1 VIRKI
6 IRNAYFNI
14 IKMRKPTRK
23 HIAVLLMILFSISFH
38 NHQVAAA
45 ASPPQIISESAVLM
59 DAKTGQVLYEKNMHK
74 QLYPASITKIL
85 TVLLGI
91 EKSRL
96 QDTITMSHEAVFSIP
111 RRASHIAL
119 DEGEQITMEQALMAA
134 MLPSANDASN
144 GIAEHVSGSIEN
156 FARLMNQRAREAGA
170 LNSNFVNPHG
180 LSDDAHVSTAYD
192 MAMITRAAIQNEKF
206 TKILGTVQYT
216 IPPTNKNNEC
226 RDLWSE
232 HRMLTTNRFYYEGVI
247 GGKTGYTQASQNTLV
262 TVAQRGERELIVVV
276 MKSQGYAVYTD
287 TIALFDYGFDQFT
300 ETRIVP
306 SVSENPSRGEDESR
320 TIQDILSQSKTTGIT
335 RLLHNAVS
343 PKNVVVDYQLVDD
356 KGRDLPDL
364 KINIKLRTDSDLMYA
379 DLGSVYISTASLK
392 GSSDTSKG
400 WTGIFFKIIKVL
412 AFLCLGLLVV
422 LLLLRR
428 YFKTHRVVR
437 KKRR

>member
-1 VIRKI
+1 MIGKVIR
-6 IRNAYFNI
+6 NTYFDI
-14 IKMRKPTRK
+14 IKMRKPTRM

-96 QDTITMSHEAVFSIP
+96 QDTVTMSHEAVFSIP
-111 RRASHIAL
+111 RGASHIAL

-156 FARLMNQRAREAGA
+156 FATLMNQRAREAGA

-192 MAMITRAAIQNEKF
+192 MAMITRAAIPNEKF
-206 TKILGTVQYT
+206 KKILGTVQYT
-216 IPPTNKNNEC
+216 IPPTNKNNES

-247 GGKTGYTQASQNTLV
+247 GGKTGYTKASQNTLV
-262 TVAQRGERELIVVV
+262 TVAQRGERELIVVA
-276 MKSQGYAVYTD
+276 MKSQGYEVYTD
-287 TIALFDYGFDQFT
+287 TMALFDYGFDQFT

-306 SVSENPSRGEDESR
+306 SVSENPSRG
-320 TIQDILSQSKTTGIT
+320 
-335 RLLHNAVS
+335 
-343 PKNVVVDYQLVDD
+343 DD
-356 KGRDLPDL
+356 NQEPYK
-364 KINIKLRTDSDLMYA
+364 
-379 DLGSVYISTASLK
+379 
-392 GSSDTSKG
+392 
-400 WTGIFFKIIKVL
+400 
-412 AFLCLGLLVV
+412 AF
-422 LLLLRR
+422 
-428 YFKTHRVVR
+428 
-437 KKRR
+437 